1 MEKGAVAPG
10 RFGEHLGRSQGQER
24 RHKYL
29 RDRPLMPAA
38 IPDRYHLDLR
48 LGRDGD
54 IEEWLA
60 TDTSLG
66 RPVLIRSLGPEA
78 GEERRAQFVST
89 VSSAAKTHHPH
100 LSKVFVVEEVK
111 GGAYAVSEWTGGA
124 NMADRVGAE
133 SGIEME
139 EFLPNAAGLAGA
151 LAALHETGVTH
162 GSIDLS
168 AITYSEAH
176 PAKLGAFGRPFTGD
190 VESDVRALAAA
201 LESALTG
208 EPPGGP
214 PPSESIDGI
223 SPMIDRILR
232 AGQSGA
238 YSASEFEKALSA
250 APTPRR
256 PRPEPASTSR
266 RLLYSAL
273 GLVLLAI
280 ALVAL
285 GALFGTPT
293 NPIIPTPTTVPG
305 DSTTLASGAT
315 VPSAGRESLQIVSIA
330 AHDPFGEG
338 GENDSLIPNLIDGS
352 LTTVWQTER
361 YQDRLPLIKPGVG
374 VVAAVEGTPQQMH
387 LSGLSQGTVFE
398 IRWSPTLVDDP
409 EDWVRVAAGAAP
421 AGTTSVDLPERID
434 GFWLVWMIDLPLQ
447 SDGTYFAQL
456 KQLRLEP

>member
-1 MEKGAVAPG
+1 
-10 RFGEHLGRSQGQER
+10 
-24 RHKYL
+24 
-29 RDRPLMPAA
+29 MPAA

-60 TDTSLG
+60 TDTSLD

-78 GEERRAQFVST
+78 GEERRKQFVAT
-89 VSSAAKTHHPH
+89 ASSAAKAHHPH

-111 GGAYAVSEWTGGA
+111 GGAYYVSEWTGGA
-124 NMADRVGAE
+124 TMADRVGAE

-139 EFLPNAAGLAGA
+139 EFLPNATGLAGA

-190 VESDVRALAAA
+190 KDSDVRALSAA

-238 YSASEFEKALSA
+238 YTASELEKALSA

-280 ALVAL
+280 ALVGL

-293 NPIIPTPTTVPG
+293 NPIVPTPTTGPS
-305 DSTTLASGAT
+305 DSTTVTSEPTPTTGI
-315 VPSAGRESLQIVSIA
+315 GDLQIVSIA

-338 GENDSLIPNLIDGS
+338 GENDTSVQNLIDGS
-352 LTTVWQTER
+352 LTTNWQTER

-374 VVAAVEGTPQQMH
+374 VAVLVMGTPRQMH
-387 LSGLSQGTVFE
+387 LAGLSQGTVFE
-398 IRWSPTLVDDP
+398 IRWSATLFDDP
-409 EDWVRVAAGAAP
+409 EDWVRVAAGTAP
-421 AGTTSVDLPERID
+421 AGTTSVDLPARVD
-434 GFWLVWMIDLPLQ
+434 GFWLLWMIDLPLQ
-447 SDGTYFAQL
+447 GDGTYYAQL
-456 KQLRLEP
+456 SELRLES

>member
-1 MEKGAVAPG
+1 
-10 RFGEHLGRSQGQER
+10 
-24 RHKYL
+24 
-29 RDRPLMPAA
+29 MPAA

-60 TDTSLG
+60 TDTSLD

-78 GEERRAQFVST
+78 GEERRRQFVT
-89 VSSAAKTHHPH
+89 TASSAAKAHHPH

-111 GGAYAVSEWTGGA
+111 GGAYSVSEWTGGA
-124 NMADRVGAE
+124 TMADRVGAE

-139 EFLPNAAGLAGA
+139 EFLPNATGLAGA

-190 VESDVRALAAA
+190 KESDVRALSAA

-223 SPMIDRILR
+223 PPMIDRILR
-232 AGQSGA
+232 AGQTGA
-238 YSASEFEKALSA
+238 YTASELEKALSA

-273 GLVLLAI
+273 GLVLLAV
-280 ALVAL
+280 ALVGL
-285 GALFGTPT
+285 GALFGTPA
-293 NPIIPTPTTVPG
+293 NLIVPTPTTGPAGLTTITSEPTPTTGIG
-305 DSTTLASGAT
+305 D
-315 VPSAGRESLQIVSIA
+315 LQIVSVA

-338 GENDSLIPNLIDGS
+338 GENDSSIPNLTDGS
-352 LTTVWQTER
+352 LTTTWRTER
-361 YQDRLPLIKPGVG
+361 YQDRLSLLKPGVG
-374 VVAAVEGTPQQMH
+374 VVASVRGTPQQ
-387 LSGLSQGTVFE
+387 LNLAGLSQGTVFE
-398 IRWSPTLVDDP
+398 IRWSPSLVDDP
-409 EDWVRVAAGAAP
+409 ETWVRVAAGSAP
-421 AGTTSVDLPERID
+421 AGTTSVDLPARTD
-434 GFWLVWMIDLPLQ
+434 GFWLLWMTDLPLQ
-447 SDGTYFAQL
+447 SDGTYYAQL
-456 KQLRLEP
+456 SELRLEP

>member
-1 MEKGAVAPG
+1 
-10 RFGEHLGRSQGQER
+10 
-24 RHKYL
+24 
-29 RDRPLMPAA
+29 MPAA

-60 TDTSLG
+60 TDTSLD

-78 GEERRAQFVST
+78 GEERKSQFVT
-89 VSSAAKTHHPH
+89 TASSAAKAHHPH
-100 LSKVFVVEEVK
+100 LSKVFVVEAVK
-111 GGAYAVSEWTGGA
+111 GGAYSVSEWTGGA
-124 NMADRVGAE
+124 TMADRVSAE

-139 EFLPNAAGLAGA
+139 EFLPNATGLAGA

-168 AITYSEAH
+168 AIT
-176 PAKLGAFGRPFTGD
+176 GD
-190 VESDVRALAAA
+190 KESDVRALSAA

-232 AGQSGA
+232 AGQNGA
-238 YSASEFEKALSA
+238 YTASELEKALSA

-280 ALVAL
+280 ALVGL

-293 NPIIPTPTTVPG
+293 NPIIPTPTTG
-305 DSTTLASGAT
+305 QDGSTTITSEPTATTGAGD
-315 VPSAGRESLQIVSIA
+315 VQIVSIA

-338 GENDSLIPNLIDGS
+338 GENDISVPNLVDGS
-352 LTTVWQTER
+352 LNTTWQTER
-361 YQDRLPLIKPGVG
+361 YQDRLQLIKPGVG
-374 VVAAVEGTPQQMH
+374 VVATVRGSPQQMH
-387 LSGLSQGTVFE
+387 LAGLSQGTVFE
-398 IRWSPTLVDDP
+398 IRWSASLVDDP
-409 EDWVRVAAGAAP
+409 ESWTRVAAGTAP
-421 AGTTSVDLPERID
+421 SGTTSVDLPIRVD
-434 GFWLVWMIDLPLQ
+434 GFWLLWMIDLPLQ

-456 KQLRLEP
+456 SELRLEP

>member
-1 MEKGAVAPG
+1 
-10 RFGEHLGRSQGQER
+10 
-24 RHKYL
+24 
-29 RDRPLMPAA
+29 MPAA
-38 IPDRYHLDLR
+38 IPDRYQLDLR

-60 TDTSLG
+60 TDTSLD

-78 GEERRAQFVST
+78 GEERKEQFVAT
-89 VSSAAKTHHPH
+89 VSSAAKAHHPH

-124 NMADRVGAE
+124 TMADRVNAE

-139 EFLPNAAGLAGA
+139 EFLPNATGLAGA

-190 VESDVRALAAA
+190 KESDVRALAAA

-223 SPMIDRILR
+223 SPMIDRILH
-232 AGQSGA
+232 AGQNGS
-238 YSASEFEKALSA
+238 YTASEFEKALSA

-280 ALVAL
+280 ALVGL
-285 GALFGTPT
+285 GALFGTPA
-293 NPIIPTPTTVPG
+293 NPIVPTPTTVPG
-305 DSTTLASGAT
+305 DSAT
-315 VPSAGRESLQIVSIA
+315 VTRGTITPTTGSGGLQVVSIA

-352 LTTVWQTER
+352 LTTTWQTER

-374 VVAAVEGTPQQMH
+374 VVVSVEGTPQQVH
-387 LSGLSQGTVFE
+387 LAGFSQGTVFE
-398 IRWSPTLVDDP
+398 IRWSPTLVEDP
-409 EDWVRVAAGAAP
+409 EDWVRAAAGTAP
-421 AGTTSVDLPERID
+421 AGTTSVDLPPRVD
-434 GFWLVWMIDLPLQ
+434 GFWLLWMIDLPLQ
-447 SDGTYFAQL
+447 GDGTYYAQL
-456 KQLRLEP
+456 SQLRLEP

>member
-1 MEKGAVAPG
+1 
-10 RFGEHLGRSQGQER
+10 
-24 RHKYL
+24 
-29 RDRPLMPAA
+29 MPAA

-60 TDTSLG
+60 TDTSLD

-78 GEERRAQFVST
+78 GEDRRAQFVAT
-89 VSSAAKTHHPH
+89 VSSAAKAHHPH

-124 NMADRVGAE
+124 TMADRINAE

-139 EFLPNAAGLAGA
+139 EFLPNATGLAGA
-151 LAALHETGVTH
+151 LAALHETGMIH

-190 VESDVRALAAA
+190 RESDVRALAAA

-232 AGQSGA
+232 AGQNGS
-238 YSASEFEKALSA
+238 YTASEFEKALSA

-280 ALVAL
+280 ALVGL

-293 NPIIPTPTTVPG
+293 NPIVPTPTTVPG
-305 DSTTLASGAT
+305 DPTTVTAETITPTTGSGT
-315 VPSAGRESLQIVSIA
+315 LQILSIA

-338 GENDSLIPNLIDGS
+338 GENDGLIENLIDGS
-352 LTTVWQTER
+352 LTTTWQTER

-374 VVAAVEGTPQQMH
+374 VVATVQGSPQRMS
-387 LSGLSQGTVFE
+387 LAGLSQGTVFE
-398 IRWSPTLVDDP
+398 IRWSASFVDNP
-409 EDWVRVAAGAAP
+409 EDWVRVAAGTAP
-421 AGTTSVDLPERID
+421 AGTTSVDLPARVD
-434 GFWLVWMIDLPLQ
+434 GFWLLWMIDLPLQ
-447 SDGTYFAQL
+447 NEGTYYAQL
-456 KQLRLEP
+456 SQLRLEP

>member
-1 MEKGAVAPG
+1 
-10 RFGEHLGRSQGQER
+10 
-24 RHKYL
+24 
-29 RDRPLMPAA
+29 MPAA

-60 TDTSLG
+60 SDTSLD
-66 RPVLIRSLGPEA
+66 RPILIRSLGPEA
-78 GEERRAQFVST
+78 GEERRTQFVAT
-89 VSSAAKTHHPH
+89 VSSAAKAHHPH

-124 NMADRVGAE
+124 TMADRVSAE
-133 SGIEME
+133 SGIELE
-139 EFLPNAAGLAGA
+139 EFLPNATGLAGA

-190 VESDVRALAAA
+190 KESDVRALAAA

-232 AGQSGA
+232 AGQNGS
-238 YSASEFEKALSA
+238 YTASEFEKALSA

-280 ALVAL
+280 ALVGL
-285 GALFGTPT
+285 GALFGTPA
-293 NPIIPTPTTVPG
+293 NPIVPTPTTVSG
-305 DSTTLASGAT
+305 DSTTVTSDPTTPATGSGA
-315 VPSAGRESLQIVSIA
+315 VEIVTIA

-338 GENDSLIPNLIDGS
+338 GENDNLVENLIDGS
-352 LTTVWQTER
+352 LTTTWQTEH

-374 VVAAVEGTPQQMH
+374 VVATVRGTPKQMH
-387 LSGLSQGTVFE
+387 LAGLSQGTVFE
-398 IRWSPTLVDDP
+398 IRWSPSVIDNP
-409 EDWVRVAAGAAP
+409 EDWVRVAAGTAP
-421 AGTTSVDLPERID
+421 AGTTSVDLPERVD
-434 GFWLVWMIDLPLQ
+434 GFWLLWMIDLPLQ
-447 SDGTYFAQL
+447 SDGTYYAQL
-456 KQLRLEP
+456 SQLRLEP

>member
-1 MEKGAVAPG
+1 
-10 RFGEHLGRSQGQER
+10 
-24 RHKYL
+24 
-29 RDRPLMPAA
+29 MPAA

-60 TDTSLG
+60 TDTSLD

-78 GEERRAQFVST
+78 GEERRRQFVAT
-89 VSSAAKTHHPH
+89 VSSAAKAHHPH

-111 GGAYAVSEWTGGA
+111 GGAYSVSEWTGGA
-124 NMADRVGAE
+124 TVADRVGAE

-139 EFLPNAAGLAGA
+139 EFLPNATGLAGA

-176 PAKLGAFGRPFTGD
+176 PAKLGAFGRPFAGAK
-190 VESDVRALAAA
+190 ESDVRALSAA

-208 EPPGGP
+208 EAPGGP

-232 AGQSGA
+232 AGQNGA
-238 YSASEFEKALSA
+238 YTASEFEKALSA

-273 GLVLLAI
+273 GLVLLAM
-280 ALVAL
+280 ALVGL

-293 NPIIPTPTTVPG
+293 NPIVPTPTTGPDG
-305 DSTTLASGAT
+305 STTTSEPTTTTTTGT
-315 VPSAGRESLQIVSIA
+315 GDLQIVSIA

-338 GENDSLIPNLIDGS
+338 GENDTSVLNLVDGS
-352 LTTVWQTER
+352 LTTTWQTER
-361 YQDRLPLIKPGVG
+361 YQDRLQLIKPGVG
-374 VVAAVEGTPQQMH
+374 VVAEVRGTPQQIH
-387 LSGLSQGTVFE
+387 LAGLSQGTVFE
-398 IRWSPTLVDDP
+398 IRWSASLVDDP
-409 EDWVRVAAGAAP
+409 ENWVRVAAGTAP
-421 AGTTSVDLPERID
+421 AGTTSVDLPTRVD
-434 GFWLVWMIDLPLQ
+434 GFWLLWMIDLPLQ
-447 SDGTYFAQL
+447 SDGTYYAQL
-456 KQLRLEP
+456 SELRLEP

>member
-1 MEKGAVAPG
+1 
-10 RFGEHLGRSQGQER
+10 
-24 RHKYL
+24 
-29 RDRPLMPAA
+29 MPAA

-60 TDTSLG
+60 TDTSLD
-66 RPVLIRSLGPEA
+66 RPVLIRSIGPES
-78 GEERRAQFVST
+78 GEERKLQFVVT
-89 VSSAAKTHHPH
+89 ASSAAKAHHPH
-100 LSKVFVVEEVK
+100 LSKVFVVEAVK
-111 GGAYAVSEWTGGA
+111 GGAYSVSEWTGGA
-124 NMADRVGAE
+124 TMADRVSAE

-139 EFLPNAAGLAGA
+139 EFLPNATGLAGA

-176 PAKLGAFGRPFTGD
+176 PAKLGAFGRPFTGNK
-190 VESDVRALAAA
+190 ESDVRALSAA

-232 AGQSGA
+232 AGQDGA
-238 YSASEFEKALSA
+238 YTASELEKALSA

-280 ALVAL
+280 VLVGL

-293 NPIIPTPTTVPG
+293 NPIIPTPTTG
-305 DSTTLASGAT
+305 QDGSTTITSEPTATTGAGD
-315 VPSAGRESLQIVSIA
+315 VQIVSIT

-338 GENDSLIPNLIDGS
+338 GENDSSVPNLVDGS
-352 LTTVWQTER
+352 LNTTWQTER
-361 YQDRLPLIKPGVG
+361 YEDRLQLIKPGVG
-374 VVAAVEGTPQQMH
+374 VVATVRGSPQQMH
-387 LSGLSQGTVFE
+387 LAGLSQGTVFE
-398 IRWSPTLVDDP
+398 IRWSASLVDDP
-409 EDWVRVAAGAAP
+409 ESWTRVAAGTAP
-421 AGTTSVDLPERID
+421 SGTTSVDLPIRVD
-434 GFWLVWMIDLPLQ
+434 GLWLLWMIDLPLQ

-456 KQLRLEP
+456 SELRLEP

>member
-1 MEKGAVAPG
+1 
-10 RFGEHLGRSQGQER
+10 
-24 RHKYL
+24 
-29 RDRPLMPAA
+29 MPAA

-60 TDTSLG
+60 TDTSLD

-78 GEERRAQFVST
+78 GEERRRQFVAT
-89 VSSAAKTHHPH
+89 ASSAAKAHHPH
-100 LSKVFVVEEVK
+100 LSKVFVVEEMK

-124 NMADRVGAE
+124 TMADRVGAE

-139 EFLPNAAGLAGA
+139 EFLPNATGLAGA

-190 VESDVRALAAA
+190 KESDVRALSAA

-208 EPPGGP
+208 VPPGGP

-238 YSASEFEKALSA
+238 YTASELEKALSA

-280 ALVAL
+280 ALVGL

-293 NPIIPTPTTVPG
+293 NPIVPTPTTGPS
-305 DSTTLASGAT
+305 DSTTVASEPTPTTGI
-315 VPSAGRESLQIVSIA
+315 GNLQIVSIA

-338 GENDSLIPNLIDGS
+338 GENDTAVQNLIDGS
-352 LTTVWQTER
+352 LTTTWQTER
-361 YQDRLPLIKPGVG
+361 YRDRLQLIKPGVG
-374 VVAAVEGTPQQMH
+374 VAVLVRGTPQQMH
-387 LSGLSQGTVFE
+387 LAGLSQGTVFE
-398 IRWSPTLVDDP
+398 IRWSASLLDDP
-409 EDWVRVAAGAAP
+409 EGWVRVAAGTAP
-421 AGTTSVDLPERID
+421 AGTTSVGLPARVD
-434 GFWLVWMIDLPLQ
+434 GFWLLWMIDLPLQ
-447 SDGTYFAQL
+447 SDGTYYAQL
-456 KQLRLEP
+456 SELRLEP